1 MKHIMIPALCLLS
14 GVASANECKYISD
27 VDTSFQGIISK
38 SQNYDRKTYPY
49 VDNTRKCVVNMDVKI
64 KDKWY
69 PTTGTSVFGPD
80 ISENTACDKA
90 EVSAKEDI
98 LRKTIPEKLN
108 KKIEQKCKV
117 SIGDAPKPKAAPST
131 PVQVVPLQTARVI
144 PNHVIVPKGTIICK
158 KSYMTVWIDGRKQLA
173 YKEVCT

>member
-1 MKHIMIPALCLLS
+1 MIPALCLLS

-98 LRKTIPEKLN
+98 LRKTVPEKLN

-117 SIGDAPKPKAAPST
+117 SVGDAPKPKAAPST

-144 PNHVIVPKGTIICK
+144 PNHVFVPKGTIICK

-173 YKEVCT
+173 YKEVCKCSI